1 MIPSRLVNFELA
13 GAWFCF
19 QRPVQQQQYVVT
31 HMKTQMA
38 STKQQIHAK
47 LAIKDGQTTCHISLA
62 QAQQADAEQANRHK
76 HPKKHKHK
84 HKELAL
90 H

>member
-1 MIPSRLVNFELA
+1 
-13 GAWFCF
+13 
-19 QRPVQQQQYVVT
+19 
-31 HMKTQMA
+31 MKTQMA

-47 LAIKDGQTTCHISLA
+47 LAMKYGQTSCRTGLV
-62 QAQQADAEQANRHK
+62 QAQQADAEQVKRHK